1 LIVDLS
7 EDGRFAVVSAF
18 TVPSAMDPSLT
29 LKELRTA
36 ILGSEIQFFDGARIA
51 GKEHLEIA
59 AINASH
65 AFKTG
70 ISISRSLAMETLLYA
85 SAQRQIDAAIAKVG
99 VTRDSKTVGFVA
111 FSETEND
118 ARILADRIAQF
129 VGTELNEGLLDQW
142 SEERVDSMTE
152 LYGISPTELKAI
164 RMPDQE
170 AERAIK
176 KAVAERVALL
186 STRI

>member
-1 LIVDLS
+1 LIIDLS

-18 TVPSAMDPSLT
+18 TVPPAMDPSLT

-36 ILGSEIQFFDGARIA
+36 ILGSEIQFLDGARIA

-99 VTRDSKTVGFVA
+99 VTRDSKTVGIVA

-118 ARILADRIAQF
+118 ARILEDRIAQF
-129 VGTELNEGLLDQW
+129 VGIELDEGLLDQW
-142 SEERVDSMTE
+142 SKEKADTMAT
-152 LYGISPTELKAI
+152 LYGIGARELKAI
-164 RMPDQE
+164 KMPDQE

-176 KAVAERVALL
+176 KAVAERVAIL

>member
-1 LIVDLS
+1 MILDLS

-18 TVPSAMDPSLT
+18 RVPPAMDPSLT

-36 ILGSEIQFFDGARIA
+36 ILDSEIQFFDGARIA

-70 ISISRSLAMETLLYA
+70 ISISRGLAMETLLYA
-85 SAQRQIDAAIAKVG
+85 SAQRQIDAAITRVG
-99 VTRDSKTVGFVA
+99 VTQDSKTVGLVA
-111 FSETEND
+111 FSKTENA
-118 ARILADRIAQF
+118 ARTLEDRIAKF
-129 VGTELNEGLLDQW
+129 VGTELNDGLLDEW
-142 SEERVDSMTE
+142 SEEKADSIATLYSIDPME
-152 LYGISPTELKAI
+152 LEAI
-164 RMPDQE
+164 RMHDQE
-170 AERAIK
+170 VEVAIK